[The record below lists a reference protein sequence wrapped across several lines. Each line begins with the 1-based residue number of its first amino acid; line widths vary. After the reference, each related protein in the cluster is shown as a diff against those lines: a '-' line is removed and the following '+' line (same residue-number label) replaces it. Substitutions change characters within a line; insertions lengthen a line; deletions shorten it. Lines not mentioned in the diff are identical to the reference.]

1 MKFRTYGNPNNP
13 TLLLIPGE
21 GMGEQELYTSLKKLE
36 NSYYLLLPAFAPAE
50 SPERRLEGMEECLH
64 DHFSGRIWGAYGL
77 DAGATLLLAL
87 LSRNRVQIRTAVLDG
102 TMLLPSESLDKCSA
116 TLVYWYG
123 SRDKAAKKLLP
134 PLREQYPALYTVQ
147 LKKLRA
153 GERFVDIRPD
163 LMVKRMKRSFGA
175 AKLINL
181 SVLLEVNA
189 QQLWELLSLRDHM
202 AAEQLKAPPTLT
214 LVPERL
220 LLEIEG
226 QSTLSKHWSHRLCLE
241 PLEENLT
248 LCTHQLELSAGAMAA
263 VSVPRAKALLK
274 KEHKRW
280 RQLLRP
286 APPRHFP
293 WTRKNP
299 SQ

>member
-123 SRDKAAKKLLP
+123 SRDKAAKKLLKSFRDACP
-134 PLREQYPALYTVQ
+134 DLRTLR
-147 LKKLRA
+147 LKKLRP
-153 GERFVDIRPD
+153 GQRFLSIRPD
-163 LMVKRMKRSFGA
+163 LMVKRLRRTFGTG
-175 AKLINL
+175 KLVNL
-181 SVLLEVNA
+181 TVLLPVDSDA
-189 QQLWELLSLRDHM
+189 LWNHLLHRDHA
-202 AAEQLKAPPTLT
+202 AAEQLKDPFTVT
-214 LVPERL
+214 CREEERRL
-220 LLEIEG
+220 LIEG
-226 QSTLSKHWSHRLCLE
+226 RSSLSRHWSHLLQLERLE
-241 PLEENLT
+241 DGLT
-248 LCTHQLELSAGAMAA
+248 LCTQQLELAGGALSAL
-263 VSVPRAKALLK
+263 SVMRARALLK

-280 RQLLRP
+280 KQLLNP
-286 APPRHFP
+286 KPRRWFL
-293 WTRKNP
+293 RG
-299 SQ
+299 